1 MADTIGLHRFDL
13 HYDEFIVQQLDDGTV
28 KLNTGFTITS
38 PTAPTSTDTIGMHIF
53 ESAVGTDKIVQQLGD
68 GTVKLNIL

>member
-1 MADTIGLHRFDL
+1 MADTIGIHRFDM

-38 PTAPTSTDTIGMHIF
+38 PTAPTSTDTIGMHVF
-53 ESAVGTDKIVQQLGD
+53 ESLSGDKVVQQLGD
-68 GTVKLNIL
+68 GTVKLNVF